1 MKTAFII
8 LAIAVAGA
16 LADGFGSHRHSGNNH
31 RQGRRLSSRRP
42 AGRQGR
48 NRAFRRGRQ
57 EELDAA
63 PPTYAAAAEP
73 VDSYGA
79 SAQEEYVAETT
90 AAPFYEDYPLDEP
103 VPTYEAEAPIGAYGA
118 SDEAADPNLA
128 MLEKAVPGIPG
139 EDYPINAEVPETPFS
154 CDGQVDG
161 GYYADPEAQC
171 QVFHICTADGQGGLA
186 KYSFLCPNGTIFNQ
200 NYFICD
206 WWFNFDC
213 SEAEGLYSLNDD
225 IAAERAALAGEGGE
239 EEPTDAY
246 GAAPAAYDDYEYT
259 EELPVEPA
267 VYEDEPVPTYEAETE
282 APLDVYAADETAV
295 LPTAIPTYEETER
308 AARNRFSGRRGGR
321 QGRQG
326 RNGGRNGRRNNS
338 NSRGRSNGRRQGR
351 NQRNQQGSRR
361 QGRRNNFRG

>member
-1 MKTAFII
+1 MKTAFIL
-8 LAIAVAGA
+8 LALTVVGA
-16 LADGFGSHRHSGNNH
+16 LADGIGNHRHNGNH

-42 AGRQGR
+42 GRQGR
-48 NRAFRRGRQ
+48 QGRAFNRRGRT
-57 EELDAA
+57 EDLEAA
-63 PPTYAAAAEP
+63 PPTYAAAADP
-73 VDSYGA
+73 GYA
-79 SAQEEYVAETT
+79 AAETT
-90 AAPFYEDYPLDEP
+90 VPPFVDYDYGVEA
-103 VPTYEAEAPIGAYGA
+103 VPTYEAEAPIDGYGNGL
-118 SDEAADPNLA
+118 SGDEPVDDNLA

-139 EDYPINAEVPETPFS
+139 EDYPINAEVPETAFS

-225 IAAERAALAGEGGE
+225 IAAERAALAGGE
-239 EEPTDAY
+239 EEPTDSY
-246 GAAPAAYDDYEYT
+246 GAAPTTNSLDYPEYAEYP
-259 EELPVEPA
+259 EEVST
-267 VYEDEPVPTYEAETE
+267 YEEEIVPTYEAETE
-282 APLDVYAADETAV
+282 APLDVYETADTAV
-295 LPTAIPTYEETER
+295 LPTAIPTYEEQER
-308 AARNRFSGRRGGR
+308 AARQRSNGRRGR
-321 QGRQG
+321 NG

-338 NSRGRSNGRRQGR
+338 NSRGRSGRRQQNNR
-351 NQRNQQGSRR
+351 RQQGRR